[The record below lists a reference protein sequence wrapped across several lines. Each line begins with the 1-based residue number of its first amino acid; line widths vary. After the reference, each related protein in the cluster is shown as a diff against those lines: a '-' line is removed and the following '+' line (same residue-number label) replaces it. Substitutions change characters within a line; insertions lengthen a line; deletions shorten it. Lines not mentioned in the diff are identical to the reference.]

1 MLLITHYE
9 RLLDYVGPDRVHVLQ
24 AGQIER
30 SGGPELARELEREG
44 YAEAAHDRDR
54 PHPRLHR
61 LHVRH
66 LRRSRQ
72 SGRAV
77 ADTALLVML
86 FGIIAIVDFVLS
98 QFIDTGMPPASSPSP
113 SAAALALDALY
124 GLMAPERQKQRDKML
139 RRLMKRR
146 A

>member
-1 MLLITHYE
+1 MTATVLILGCIAFMFAVYM
-9 RLLDYVGPDRVHVLQ
+9 
-24 AGQIER
+24 
-30 SGGPELARELEREG
+30 
-44 YAEAAHDRDR
+44 
-54 PHPRLHR
+54 
-61 LHVRH
+61 VRGNP
-66 LRRSRQ
+66 
-72 SGRAV
+72 GRAV

-86 FGIIAIVDFVLS
+86 IGIIAIIDLVLS
-98 QFIDTGMPPASSPSP
+98 QFIDTGSAASIVAVA

>member
-1 MLLITHYE
+1 MTATVLILGCIAFMFAVYM
-9 RLLDYVGPDRVHVLQ
+9 
-24 AGQIER
+24 
-30 SGGPELARELEREG
+30 
-44 YAEAAHDRDR
+44 
-54 PHPRLHR
+54 
-61 LHVRH
+61 VRGNP
-66 LRRSRQ
+66 
-72 SGRAV
+72 GRAV

-86 FGIIAIVDFVLS
+86 IGIIAIIDLVLS
-98 QFIDTGMPPASSPSP
+98 QFIDTGSAASVVAVA

>member
-1 MLLITHYE
+1 MTATVLILGCIAFMFAVYM
-9 RLLDYVGPDRVHVLQ
+9 
-24 AGQIER
+24 
-30 SGGPELARELEREG
+30 
-44 YAEAAHDRDR
+44 
-54 PHPRLHR
+54 
-61 LHVRH
+61 VRGNP
-66 LRRSRQ
+66 
-72 SGRAV
+72 GRAV

-86 FGIIAIVDFVLS
+86 IGIIAIIDLVLS
-98 QFIDTGMPPASSPSP
+98 QFIDTGSAARVVAVA